1 LPLSPRSGLDK
12 YRRKCERPEDFMR
25 RLGEVNRVR
34 LLIML
39 VVLIPLLLIAGSVL
53 LYDFTPI
60 GSSPNIHY
68 TSFSTGNRTFKLT
81 YLATNQ
87 STLQKGL
94 MNRKVTN
101 DTTMLFVFPTEGYY
115 SFWMYGVNSS
125 LDMIWVSAPP
135 GSNVGHVVYLALDA
149 PPCHISIFCT
159 SYEPTA
165 RANYVIEAKGGFA
178 DANGIKEGMMISFN

>member
-1 LPLSPRSGLDK
+1 
-12 YRRKCERPEDFMR
+12 MR
-25 RLGEVNRVR
+25 LREVNRVR
-34 LLIML
+34 LLMML
-39 VVLIPLLLIAGSVL
+39 VVLIPLLLIAGSIL

-68 TSFSTGNRTFKLT
+68 ASFSMGDKTFKLT

-94 MNRKVTN
+94 MGRKVTN
-101 DTTMLFVFPTEGYY
+101 ETTMLFVFPTQGYY

-125 LDMIWVSAPP
+125 LDMIWVSIPP
-135 GSNVGHVVYLALDA
+135 GSNIGQVVYLALDT
-149 PPCHISIFCT
+149 PPCHISILCT
-159 SYEPTA
+159 SYVPTT

-178 DANGIKEGMMISFN
+178 DTNGIKVGMAISFN